1 MSKKNNVPMIKTN
14 GDILSSSRINL
25 PSIDKSFPMELPST
39 NLLQQLNPLEHI
51 SNTINRICYYKEQC
65 KMLEVESLRIKEQAN
80 LMHSKIDS
88 EFKKAMYELE
98 TRRKNNES
106 KLIAS
111 ANEFKQIS
119 IVKSELVK
127 NISSLVSS
135 ICSKDVSLEDKKI
148 MNESLIIMKGLLSG
162 QRSESYEKFEKL
174 LDSVDNSYKDVL
186 FIENYQENYV

>member
-1 MSKKNNVPMIKTN
+1 
-14 GDILSSSRINL
+14 
-25 PSIDKSFPMELPST
+25 
-39 NLLQQLNPLEHI
+39 
-51 SNTINRICYYKEQC
+51 
-65 KMLEVESLRIKEQAN
+65 MLEVESLRIKEQAN

-148 MNESLIIMKGLLSG
+148 MNESLIIMKDLLSG